1 MIWVRPLH
9 LKKDMPE
16 LALSARAGTQER
28 ILAQAETLFMVHG
41 YEATSLRLITN
52 GAGVNLAAVNYHF
65 GSKEELFQAVLTRR
79 LDPLNVERMKLLDA
93 LETKYAPKAVALPE
107 ILSAMFL
114 PALQLARDPHRGG
127 QNFLRLLG
135 RAYVDPAPF
144 IRHLLSEQYAPMIN
158 RFKAAFGKA
167 LPHLSRDDLT
177 MRLHFVMGAMAYT
190 LAGTDALKL
199 ISTINPDEPA
209 DDSLLLRKLAP
220 FLTAGLQA
228 PATDSL
234 AVL

>member
-1 MIWVRPLH
+1 
-9 LKKDMPE
+9 MPE
-16 LALSARAGTQER
+16 LAFTSRAGTQDR
-28 ILAQAETLFMVHG
+28 ILAQAEMLFMEHG
-41 YEATSLRLITN
+41 YEATSLRLITK

-79 LDPLNVERMKLLDA
+79 LDPLNIDRTKLLDG
-93 LETKYAPKAVALPE
+93 LEAKHGAKPVPLAE

-114 PALQLARDPHRGG
+114 PALQLARDPSRGG

-144 IRHLLSEQYAPMIN
+144 IRQLLSEQYAPMIN
-158 RFKAAFGKA
+158 RFKAAFAKA

-199 ISTINPDEPA
+199 ISTINPDEPQ
-209 DDSLLLRKLAP
+209 DDGLLLRKLAP